1 MSSFPGGFECFPNKN
16 ENIMGFNIYKW
27 SSSLA
32 MKPILSW
39 FRSVLSKGQMKMYL
53 CDKISALWRVCHF
66 LHPLNKAAVWF
77 FFFFQPALWFVFK
90 TFWGFRPLVIQL
102 PEWLEQMCSASRNI
116 LMQPGHWFT
125 PQWKGREMNIY
136 WLPALHWAP
145 DVSFHLIITAH
156 WWGWYHPSIYRWE
169 NWVSRGSR
177 HWLKVSK
184 LNGRAW
190 IWAMLW
196 GEKTIER
203 IYTLQWRR
211 AALEPWL
218 CTYNTGSRWSNLI

>member
-156 WWGWYHPSIYRWE
+156 WWGWYAVPSSVVAVYDISLLIR
-169 NWVSRGSR
+169 
-177 HWLKVSK
+177 
-184 LNGRAW
+184 
-190 IWAMLW
+190 
-196 GEKTIER
+196 
-203 IYTLQWRR
+203 YTLESPAHIFLNICLFILFSCARVLVT
-211 AALEPWL
+211 A
-218 CTYNTGSRWSNLI
+218 CGI